1 MSTLKQSITTAGVV
15 ASTGATLVLGTIG
28 AAPATAALLDF
39 NFVTDNGTG
48 SFILDTSIQDI
59 DPTTSTTGFYSQGL
73 FPGAIRNV
81 EYSQLGGNSSDAL
94 DLFTLEGSNN
104 FQAVSI
110 WHFTFGDTPFT
121 FQFQGGSLV
130 NQLSDNPEDY
140 SLLSDFGIIIFP
152 NYFRNPNDSSPDY
165 GGSLSVSVVG
175 NAAPV
180 PEPSMVLGL
189 GLLGMWSLKKILSS
203 LQHA

>member
-1 MSTLKQSITTAGVV
+1 MKQSLTTAGLV
-15 ASTGATLVLGTIG
+15 ATTGATLALGTIG
-28 AAPATAALLDF
+28 AAPSTAALLNF

-48 SFILDTSIQDI
+48 SFTLNTSILDI

-73 FPGAIRNV
+73 FPSAITNV
-81 EYSQLGGNSSDAL
+81 KYSQLGGNPSGSL
-94 DLFTLEGSNN
+94 DLLTLEGSNN
-104 FQAVSI
+104 FQPVSI
-110 WHFTFGDTPFT
+110 WNFTFGDTPFT
-121 FQFQGGSLV
+121 FQFQGGRLV

-165 GGSLSVSVVG
+165 GGSLSVSVVD
-175 NAAPV
+175 NAASV

-189 GLLGMWSLKKILSS
+189 GLLGMWSLKRILSS
-203 LQHA
+203 LQRA